1 MKFRTEY
8 HPSPVDRGVLTPER
22 PMVLMG
28 SCFSDN
34 IGTRATQAGW
44 EVYVNPC
51 GTLFNPFSI
60 ARVVRLAC
68 TQDRQDMERRL
79 FEHDGRWRSWDFSTL
94 FSAPERRDCNERCCE
109 ALGRLR
115 EGLARAQAIIV
126 TLGTAWI
133 YRLADGE
140 AVANCHK
147 MPDRNFMRSLGS
159 VEEITDALTRLS
171 DNVRRFNPD
180 IRIIFTLSPVR
191 HLRDGMAGN
200 SLSKSTLRLSIAEME
215 KRGCLYFPAFE
226 IMTDDLR
233 DYRFYADDLLHP
245 SQAGVEYIWEK
256 FTAQYLDEEGF
267 RLLAKKEAEARRTRH
282 RPLL

>member
-8 HPSPVDRGVLTPER
+8 LPSDSDRGLLTPEK
-22 PMVLMG
+22 PLLLMG

-34 IGTRATQAGW
+34 IGARATEAGW
-44 EVYVNPC
+44 ETYANPC

-60 ARVVRLAC
+60 ARAVNLAC
-68 TQDRQDMERRL
+68 TEDREEFDRRL
-79 FEHDGRWRSWDFSTL
+79 FFHDSRWRSWDFSTL
-94 FSAPERRDCNERCCE
+94 FSDPEREECRIRCMD
-109 ALGRLR
+109 ALCRLR
-115 EGLARAQAIIV
+115 HGLMHSQALVV

-140 AVANCHK
+140 PVTNCHK
-147 MPDRNFMRSLGS
+147 MPEQTFIRSLAG
-159 VEEITDALTRLS
+159 VEETLNVLTEMIET
-171 DNVRRFNPD
+171 VRRVNPD
-180 IRIIFTLSPVR
+180 MTIIFTVSPVR

-200 SLSKSTLRLSIAEME
+200 SLSKSVLRLAIAEME
-215 KRGCLYFPAFE
+215 QRRCHYFPAFE

-245 SQAGVEYIWEK
+245 SPAGVEYIWEK
-256 FTAQYLDEEGF
+256 FTLQYLSEEGL
-267 RLLAKKEAEARRTRH
+267 RILKRKEADARRSRH